1 MKTFERTSL
10 SLRGNP
16 ERVLCRL
23 FIPGEEE
30 LINGHSRI
38 PQVLQRALSLKEEVV
53 VRTLHT
59 VEKQFESRHKN
70 IKGQFD
76 SHFKAV
82 SHLVKEPISDE
93 RKALIGAFFT
103 QEYALEGAAY
113 FNPSMVP
120 FPEEGDADPNI
131 FRFILSVRAVGEGHI
146 STIVFRSGYISND
159 GQIHIDPASPF
170 ASTRA
175 RRFTVLRNRLV
186 RQAALEAGVDS
197 ADLELVLAMLPD
209 KFTPEDLM
217 ASLTQLDLAGVRHTP
232 SAELIKAMDDIAR
245 SSYETDFPDD
255 SDLSERVLWPVAPDE
270 RRGMEDARFV
280 RLEDEDEPVRYRA
293 SYTAYDGAA
302 VNTRVMETDD
312 FQSFSSMAMTGV
324 ATQNKGLAF
333 FPRKISDSY
342 CALSRHD
349 REFISLTFSSDG
361 YHWNDVQPLLG
372 AQQPWELV
380 HMGNCGSPIEIDEG
394 WLVLTHGAG
403 PMRRYCIGA
412 LVLDK
417 KDPSKVIGRLPEPLI
432 EPTEEERNGYV
443 PNVVY
448 SCGGI
453 VHQGRLIIPYGVS
466 DWQIR
471 FSTVEVSEILSA
483 LQ

>member
-1 MKTFERTSL
+1 MKTFQRTSL
-10 SLRGNP
+10 SLHGDS

-38 PQVLQRALSLKEEVV
+38 PQVLQRALSLKEDVV

-70 IKGQFD
+70 LKGQFD
-76 SHFKAV
+76 AHFRAV

-113 FNPSMVP
+113 FNPSIVP
-120 FPEEGDADPNI
+120 FPNEGEEDSDTL
-131 FRFILSVRAVGEGHI
+131 RFILSVRAVGEGHI
-146 STIVFRSGYISND
+146 STIVFRSGFISSD
-159 GQIHIDPASPF
+159 GQINVDPASPF

-175 RRFTVLRNRLV
+175 KRFTVLRNRLV

-232 SAELIKAMDDIAR
+232 SAELIRAMDEIAR
-245 SSYETDFPDD
+245 SSYESDFPHD

-293 SYTAYDGAA
+293 SYTAYDGSS
-302 VNTRVMETDD
+302 VNTRVIETDD
-312 FQSFSSMAMTGV
+312 FQSFSSMPMTGV
-324 ATQNKGLAF
+324 AVQNKGLAF
-333 FPRKISDSY
+333 FPKRIADRY

-361 YHWNDVQPLLG
+361 YHWNDVNPLIG
-372 AQQPWELV
+372 AEQPWELV
-380 HMGNCGSPIEIDEG
+380 HMGNCGSPMKIDEG

-412 LVLDK
+412 LLLDK
-417 KDPSKVIGRLPEPLI
+417 SDPSKVLGRLPEPLI

-448 SCGGI
+448 SCGGL
-453 VHQGRLIIPYGVS
+453 VHQGRLIVPYGIS

-471 FSTVEVSEILSA
+471 CSTVEVSEILSS
-483 LQ
+483 LK